1 MSRFLPLFP
10 LNLVVFPGE
19 KLNLHIF
26 EMRYRQLITECHAQG
41 TTFGIPVY
49 LEKGLGDYGTEVKI
63 ISIEKQYATGEMDI
77 KTQGLGIFKI
87 KEFLRQAP
95 NRLYP
100 AGEIE
105 DVTSLTHVDSDQQK
119 HQEIRELL
127 SQLHSALGILSV
139 MLKLPATFTSYDV
152 AHHLGFS
159 TDQEYQLLQ
168 CLEESKR
175 LTIILQHLRAILPV
189 VQETE
194 RLKERVKLNGHFK
207 NLPAPNF

>member
-10 LNLVVFPGE
+10 LNIVVFPGE

-26 EMRYRQLITECHAQG
+26 EMRYRQLITECHANG
-41 TTFGIPVY
+41 STFGIPVF
-49 LEKGLGDYGTEVKI
+49 LEKGLGEYGTEIKI
-63 ISIEKQYATGEMDI
+63 LNIEKKYPGGEMDI
-77 KTQGLGIFKI
+77 KTQGIGIFKI
-87 KEFLRQAP
+87 KEFQRQAP

-105 DVTSLTHVDSDQQK
+105 EITSLQDEAPALHQQ
-119 HQEIRELL
+119 IAELL
-127 SQLHSALGILSV
+127 KELYGALGIQSV
-139 MLKLPATFTSYDV
+139 MLKLPGNFKSYDV

-159 TDQEYQLLQ
+159 TDQEYALLQ
-168 CLEESKR
+168 CLKESER
-175 LTIILQHLRAILPV
+175 LQIIQDHLQSILPI

-207 NLPAPNF
+207 NLPPPNF